1 MCSFKDIQILLT
13 NGDGEVGRGKYK
25 GGGFIA
31 FVSLNLKVGPTETRE
46 NAGSLESLFSWSL
59 CTLWINWDFF

>member
-31 FVSLNLKVGPTETRE
+31 FVSLNL
-46 NAGSLESLFSWSL
+46 
-59 CTLWINWDFF
+59 